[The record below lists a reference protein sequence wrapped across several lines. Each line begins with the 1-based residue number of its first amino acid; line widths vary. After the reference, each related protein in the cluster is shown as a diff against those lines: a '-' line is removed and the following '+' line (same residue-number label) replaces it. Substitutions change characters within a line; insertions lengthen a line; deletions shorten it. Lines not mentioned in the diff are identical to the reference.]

1 MGAAVPELSILLEG
15 LPECVIGSYSESI
28 SSELLSPAIRPDQWL
43 AL

>member
-15 LPECVIGSYSESI
+15 LPECVIGSDSESL
-28 SSELLSPAIRPDQWL
+28 SSELLSPAIQPDQWL